1 MSGFVSLPPSTDCAA
16 PEPPRPEVVESDG
29 WWPDID
35 MAALR
40 DVERIDS
47 NTTPERLLDAIVNA
61 MIALAQDLASWR
73 ACQAAAGFERLFD
86 VTAPKFNGRSRLVVL
101 YERAIGATVKADL
114 YERSRDIGAT
124 AAGHDREEELMSAT
138 GELRRT
144 ARYAIR
150 AIKGQP
156 GLTAEL
162 L

>member
-1 MSGFVSLPPSTDCAA
+1 MSGFVSLPPSIDCE
-16 PEPPRPEVVESDG
+16 EPDPARPEVVQSDG

-35 MAALR
+35 ITALR
-40 DVERIDS
+40 DVERIDT
-47 NTTPERLLDAIVNA
+47 NTTPERLKEAIVNA

-73 ACQAAAGFERLFD
+73 SCQEEAGFERLFD
-86 VTAPKFNGRSRLVVL
+86 VAAPKFNGRSRFVTL

-150 AIKGQP
+150 MIKGQP